1 MTMAYLA
8 FLLGLLIGAA
18 LVFILMGREN
28 TRLRVDNAR
37 LQTQMDQAGMRV
49 EERRQE
55 MERQVEAT
63 KQELALRTQELL
75 RQNADRLKQENSEH
89 MTLLTT
95 PLREAISEMR
105 RALEDTTKHSAE
117 DNASLRELLAQMM
130 RSNREIGE
138 QAELLA
144 NVLRRDSQAA
154 GYMGEVILGDL
165 LAAQGLVE
173 GVHYESQ
180 PYLRDAKGRKARN
193 EDTGAAMRPDFILHY
208 PQGQDVVID
217 SKVSMAAYERYV
229 NATDPDEKAKALK
242 AHMQS
247 VRKHVDELAGKDY
260 SRYLDPGRQAVD
272 FVLMFVPFE
281 SSLQLALAN
290 DPSLWHEAFRR
301 KVFITSEQNLTAIL
315 HMIHVAWVQN
325 QQAQNQRLVFG
336 LAEQLID
343 RLGDFIKRY
352 TALGERLEQARRAF
366 DDCGKKLYAG
376 NQSVVKK
383 AHELIDMGA
392 KENPDRRIPPAQ
404 DELPG

>member
-1 MTMAYLA
+1 MVYLA
-8 FLLGLLIGAA
+8 FILGLLIGAA

-37 LQTQMDQAGMRV
+37 LQTQLEQAGERV

-55 MERQVEAT
+55 MGRQVEAT

-75 RQNADRLKQENSEH
+75 RQNADRLKQENAEH

-193 EDTGAAMRPDFILHY
+193 EDTGSAMRPDFILHY

-229 NATDPDEKAKALK
+229 NATDPEEKTKALK
-242 AHMQS
+242 AHIQS

-272 FVLMFVPFE
+272 FVLMFMPFE

-290 DPSLWHEAFRR
+290 DPSLWHEAFQR

-352 TALGERLEQARRAF
+352 TALGERLEQAKRAF

-404 DELPG
+404 DELPA

>member
-1 MTMAYLA
+1 MVYLA
-8 FLLGLLIGAA
+8 FILGLLIGAA

-37 LQTQMDQAGMRV
+37 LQTQLEQAGERM

-75 RQNADRLKQENSEH
+75 RQNADRLKQENAEH
-89 MTLLTT
+89 MTLLTA

-193 EDTGAAMRPDFILHY
+193 EDTGSAMRPDFILHY

-229 NATDPDEKAKALK
+229 NATDPEEKAKALK
-242 AHMQS
+242 AHIQS

-272 FVLMFVPFE
+272 FVLMFMPFE

-290 DPSLWHEAFRR
+290 DPSLWHEAFER

-404 DELPG
+404 DELPA

>member
-1 MTMAYLA
+1 MAYLA
-8 FLLGLLIGAA
+8 FILGLLIGAA

-37 LQTQMDQAGMRV
+37 LQAQLEQAGKRA
-49 EERRQE
+49 EEQRQE
-55 MERQVEAT
+55 MGRQVEAT

-75 RQNADRLKQENSEH
+75 RQNADRLKQENAEH
-89 MTLLTT
+89 MTLLTA

-193 EDTGAAMRPDFILHY
+193 EDTGSAMRPDFILHY

-229 NATDPDEKAKALK
+229 NATDPEEKAKALK
-242 AHMQS
+242 AHIQS

-272 FVLMFVPFE
+272 FVLMFMPFE

-290 DPSLWHEAFRR
+290 DPSLWHEAFER

-336 LAEQLID
+336 LAEQLVD

-352 TALGERLEQARRAF
+352 TALGERLEQAKRAF

-404 DELPG
+404 DELPA

>member
-1 MTMAYLA
+1 MVYLA
-8 FLLGLLIGAA
+8 FILGLLIGAA

-37 LQTQMDQAGMRV
+37 LQTQLEQAGKRM

-55 MERQVEAT
+55 MGRQVEAT

-193 EDTGAAMRPDFILHY
+193 EDTGSAMRPDFILHY

-229 NATDPDEKAKALK
+229 NATDPEEKAKALK
-242 AHMQS
+242 AHIQS

-260 SRYLDPGRQAVD
+260 SRYLNPGRQAVD
-272 FVLMFVPFE
+272 FVLMFMPFE

-290 DPSLWHEAFRR
+290 DPSLWHEAFER

-352 TALGERLEQARRAF
+352 TALGERLEQAKRAF

-404 DELPG
+404 DELPA

>member
-1 MTMAYLA
+1 MVYLA
-8 FLLGLLIGAA
+8 FILGLLIGAA

-37 LQTQMDQAGMRV
+37 LQTQLEQAGKRM

-75 RQNADRLKQENSEH
+75 RQNADRLKQENAEH

-193 EDTGAAMRPDFILHY
+193 EDTGSAMRPDFILHY

-229 NATDPDEKAKALK
+229 NATDPEEKAKALK
-242 AHMQS
+242 AHIQS

-272 FVLMFVPFE
+272 FVLMFMPFE

-290 DPSLWHEAFRR
+290 DPSLWHEAFER

-404 DELPG
+404 EELPA

>member
-1 MTMAYLA
+1 MVYLA
-8 FLLGLLIGAA
+8 FILGLLIGAA

-37 LQTQMDQAGMRV
+37 LQTQLEQTGKRM

-55 MERQVEAT
+55 MDRQVEAT

-75 RQNADRLKQENSEH
+75 RQNADRLKRENAEH
-89 MTLLTT
+89 MTLLTA

-193 EDTGAAMRPDFILHY
+193 EDTGSAMRPDFILHY

-229 NATDPDEKAKALK
+229 NATDPEEKAKALK
-242 AHMQS
+242 AHIQS

-272 FVLMFVPFE
+272 FVLMFMPFE

-290 DPSLWHEAFRR
+290 DPSLWHEAFER

-336 LAEQLID
+336 LAEQLVD

-352 TALGERLEQARRAF
+352 TALGERLEQAKRAF

-404 DELPG
+404 DELPA

>member
-1 MTMAYLA
+1 MVYLA
-8 FLLGLLIGAA
+8 FILGLLIGAA

-37 LQTQMDQAGMRV
+37 LQTQLEQAGKRM

-75 RQNADRLKQENSEH
+75 RQNADRLKQENAEH

-193 EDTGAAMRPDFILHY
+193 EDTGSAMRPDFILHY

-229 NATDPDEKAKALK
+229 NATDPEEKAKALK
-242 AHMQS
+242 AHIQS

-272 FVLMFVPFE
+272 FVLMFMPFE

-290 DPSLWHEAFRR
+290 DPSLWHEAFQR

-404 DELPG
+404 DELPA

>member
-1 MTMAYLA
+1 MVYLA
-8 FLLGLLIGAA
+8 FILGLLIGAA

-37 LQTQMDQAGMRV
+37 LQTQLEQAGKRM

-229 NATDPDEKAKALK
+229 NATDPEEKAKALK
-242 AHMQS
+242 AHIQS

-272 FVLMFVPFE
+272 FVLMFMPFE

-290 DPSLWHEAFRR
+290 DPSLWHEAFER

-404 DELPG
+404 DELLA

>member
-1 MTMAYLA
+1 MVYLA
-8 FLLGLLIGAA
+8 FILGLLIGAA

-37 LQTQMDQAGMRV
+37 LQTQLEQAGKRM

-75 RQNADRLKQENSEH
+75 RQNADRLKQENAEH

-229 NATDPDEKAKALK
+229 NATDPEEKAKALK
-242 AHMQS
+242 AHIQS

-272 FVLMFVPFE
+272 FVLMFMPFE

-290 DPSLWHEAFRR
+290 DPSLWHEAFER

-404 DELPG
+404 DELPA

>member
-1 MTMAYLA
+1 MVYLA
-8 FLLGLLIGAA
+8 FILGLLIGAA

-37 LQTQMDQAGMRV
+37 LQTQLEQAGKRM

-75 RQNADRLKQENSEH
+75 RQNADRLKQENAEH

-229 NATDPDEKAKALK
+229 NATDPEEKAKALK
-242 AHMQS
+242 AHIQS

-272 FVLMFVPFE
+272 FVLMFMPFE

-290 DPSLWHEAFRR
+290 DPSLWHEAFER

-352 TALGERLEQARRAF
+352 TALGERLEQAKRAF

-404 DELPG
+404 DELPA

>member
-1 MTMAYLA
+1 MAYLA
-8 FLLGLLIGAA
+8 FILGLLIGAA
-18 LVFILMGREN
+18 LVFVLMGREN

-37 LQTQMDQAGMRV
+37 LQAQLEQAGKRV

-55 MERQVEAT
+55 MGRQVEAT

-75 RQNADRLKQENSEH
+75 RQNADRLKRENAEH
-89 MTLLTT
+89 MTLLTA

-229 NATDPDEKAKALK
+229 NATGPEEKAKALK
-242 AHMQS
+242 AHIQS

-272 FVLMFVPFE
+272 FVLMFMPFE

-290 DPSLWHEAFRR
+290 DSSLWHEAFQR

-336 LAEQLID
+336 LAEQLVD

-366 DDCGKKLYAG
+366 DDCGKKLYVG

-404 DELPG
+404 DELPA

>member
-1 MTMAYLA
+1 MVYLA
-8 FLLGLLIGAA
+8 FILGLLIGAA

-37 LQTQMDQAGMRV
+37 LQTLLEQAGKRM

-75 RQNADRLKQENSEH
+75 RQNADRLKQENAEH

-193 EDTGAAMRPDFILHY
+193 EDTGSAMRPDFILHY

-229 NATDPDEKAKALK
+229 NATDPEEKAKALK
-242 AHMQS
+242 AHIQS

-272 FVLMFVPFE
+272 FVLMFMPFE

-290 DPSLWHEAFRR
+290 DPSLWHEAFQR

-352 TALGERLEQARRAF
+352 TALGERLEQAKRAF

-383 AHELIDMGA
+383 AHELIEMGA

>member
-1 MTMAYLA
+1 MVYLA

-18 LVFILMGREN
+18 LVFILMGRGN

-37 LQTQMDQAGMRV
+37 LQTQLEQTGKRM

-55 MERQVEAT
+55 MDRQVEAT

-180 PYLRDAKGRKARN
+180 PYLRDAKGRRARN

-229 NATDPDEKAKALK
+229 NATDPEEKAKALK
-242 AHMQS
+242 AHIQS

-272 FVLMFVPFE
+272 FALMFMPFE

-290 DPSLWHEAFRR
+290 DPSLWHEAFQR

>member
-1 MTMAYLA
+1 MVYLA
-8 FLLGLLIGAA
+8 FILGLLIGAA

-37 LQTQMDQAGMRV
+37 LQTQLEQAGKRM

-55 MERQVEAT
+55 MGRQVEAT

-193 EDTGAAMRPDFILHY
+193 EDTGSAMRPDFILHY

-229 NATDPDEKAKALK
+229 NATDPEEKAKALK
-242 AHMQS
+242 AHIQS

-272 FVLMFVPFE
+272 FVLMFMPFE

-290 DPSLWHEAFRR
+290 DPSLWHEAFER

-336 LAEQLID
+336 LAEQLVD

-404 DELPG
+404 DELPA